1 MAIDTFST
9 AMLNR
14 VVRQIDVD
22 PEAWLLTSF
31 FPQSVEEDK
40 ETIFF
45 DVETERPRITPF
57 VSPLREG
64 RIVESEGFIAKSFKP
79 AYAKDKRRFDPDR
92 PVTRVIGEPLTGTL
106 SPEQRTERLLAQ
118 DMANQNRMLTRREE
132 VMASELLRTGK
143 VTVSGEGFPTQVVD
157 FGRASALT
165 VAALTGGARW
175 SETSTADPVG
185 DIETWAQLIYDNG
198 GGVATNVIMAPDAW
212 RAARKVQSVKDL
224 FETRRGSASEGEL
237 GPLAARRVRNPGTLG
252 EFNIWVYQDQ
262 YIDETGATQLMMP
275 SGTVILAN
283 GAQLEGVRHYGMIK
297 DYEAMHT
304 AQRAFYKSWTIP
316 DPSHRLLL
324 MQSAPLVVSYRPNAS
339 LGAEVLNGGA

>member
-1 MAIDTFST
+1 MAIDVFDT

-31 FPQSVEEDK
+31 FPTSVEEDK
-40 ETIFF
+40 ETIYF

-64 RIVESEGFIAKSFKP
+64 RMVESEGFTTNNFKP

-92 PVTRVIGEPLTGTL
+92 PVTRTIGEPLTGSLT
-106 SPEQRTERLLAQ
+106 PEQRTERLLAK
-118 DMANQNRMLTRREE
+118 DIANMNRMLTRREE
-132 VMASELLRTGK
+132 VMASEALRTGQ
-143 VTVSGEGFPTQVVD
+143 VTVSGEGFDTVVVD
-157 FGRASALT
+157 YGRASALT
-165 VAALTGGARW
+165 VAPLTGGARW
-175 SETSTADPVG
+175 SETTATPVA

-212 RAARKVQSVKDL
+212 RAARQRDDVQAL
-224 FETRRGSASEGEL
+224 FESRRGSASEGEL
-237 GPLAARRVRNPGTLG
+237 GPLAARRVRNPGTIG

-262 YIDETGATQLMMP
+262 YLDEDGATQLMMP
-275 SGTVILAN
+275 SGTVLLVN

-297 DYEAMHT
+297 DYEAMHR
-304 AQRAFYKSWTIP
+304 AQRAFFKSWVEK
-316 DPSHRLLL
+316 DPSARLLL
-324 MQSAPLVVSYRPNAS
+324 MQSAPLVVPYRPNAT
-339 LGAEVLNGGA
+339 LGAEVLNGGT